1 MNRESENLEVDYLSR
16 LEREAM
22 LQILTLINESFLDEQ
37 LLVVSTDYS
46 PWYAD
51 FMNYLVSKV
60 MPF

>member
-16 LEREAM
+16 LEGEAK